1 MLSRLFVLEKA
12 ASARQRQELF
22 LSPSGESCLLP
33 PQAGLTL
40 LAGEQDLDRRNGKD
54 LVITLFVGG

>member
-1 MLSRLFVLEKA
+1 MLEKA